1 MSNTITIVVTIE
13 WPTGS
18 EVAETE
24 VPADA
29 TDAEMQS
36 AAEDVFFNVCNF
48 GWRKK
53 DDDGEAPAPRK
64 HDCGVDGHRDP
75 DNSGVCIH
83 CDAVLHSEAE

>member
-1 MSNTITIVVTIE
+1 MPDNQITLVVTIE

-18 EVAETE
+18 EVVETE

-29 TDAEMQS
+29 SEKEMEA

-53 DDDGEAPAPRK
+53 ED
-64 HDCGVDGHRDP
+64 
-75 DNSGVCIH
+75 
-83 CDAVLHSEAE
+83 